1 MGCQSVPEKRRPTG
15 EHRCGG
21 HFRGSEA
28 HRTSALSDKV
38 RALRTFNRD
47 RLLPAQPSGHPDR
60 PCFGFSFQAFRPV
73 LAILKNISEGPQ
85 RPQLEDPLGDWA
97 YVDLTV
103 QGTILT
109 LEYDTYD
116 NATVLS
122 APIGQRAALESLRE
136 LLDTADHPILEEQL

>member
-1 MGCQSVPEKRRPTG
+1 
-15 EHRCGG
+15 
-21 HFRGSEA
+21 
-28 HRTSALSDKV
+28 
-38 RALRTFNRD
+38 
-47 RLLPAQPSGHPDR
+47 LPAQPSGSPDR
-60 PCFGFSFQAFRPV
+60 PRFGFSFQAFRPV
-73 LAILKNISEGPQ
+73 LNILKNIAEGPQ

-97 YVDLTV
+97 YVDLSV
-103 QGTILT
+103 QGTVLT